1 MSEAKPKIVIKKYE
15 NRRLYDS
22 AQSRYVNLEDIAAII
37 RDGHDVQVV
46 DAKNGDDVTRSILT
60 QIIVDESKGKESGLP
75 LDLLKQIIV
84 SSQQA
89 RHQFL
94 EWYFKS
100 AIETFERIQNPMRG
114 FQAPAGMP
122 QANPLDAMMNL
133 FRGVPGSVPFMPFMG
148 FQPPA
153 PEPAKAASESASRS
167 ETEAPASADATPNE
181 ARTQGAASVSEVSE
195 LTRRLEELERQLSS
209 KHRKATRKPKRSSS

>member
-1 MSEAKPKIVIKKYE
+1 MSDAKPKIVIKKYE

-22 AQSRYVNLEDIAAII
+22 AQSRYVNLEDIAAMI

-46 DAKNGDDVTRSILT
+46 DAKSAEDLTRTILT

-75 LDLLKQIIV
+75 IDLLKQMIV

-100 AIETFERIQNPMRG
+100 AIETFERMQAQMLS
-114 FQAPAGMP
+114 FQAPFGVPAAGASVP
-122 QANPLDAMMNL
+122 NPLDAMMNL
-133 FRGVPGSVPFMPFMG
+133 FRGVPGSVPFLPFMPFQ
-148 FQPPA
+148 QPVAAAAPIIA
-153 PEPAKAASESASRS
+153 PENDVA
-167 ETEAPASADATPNE
+167 
-181 ARTQGAASVSEVSE
+181 E
-195 LTRRLEELERQLSS
+195 LKRRLEDLERQVAA
-209 KHRKATRKPKRSSS
+209 KPEPNKRKD

>member
-1 MSEAKPKIVIKKYE
+1 MPDPKPKIVIKKYE

-46 DAKNGDDVTRSILT
+46 DAKTGDDVTRSILT
-60 QIIVDESKGKESGLP
+60 QIIVDESKGNESGLP

-100 AIETFERIQNPMRG
+100 AIDTFERLQNPMRG
-114 FQAPAGMP
+114 FQPPMP
-122 QANPLDAMMNL
+122 GTPTANPLDAMMNL
-133 FRGVPGSVPFMPFMG
+133 FRGAPGSVPFMPFLP
-148 FQPPA
+148 FQSPAAAAPPPQSDPAPPA
-153 PEPAKAASESASRS
+153 
-167 ETEAPASADATPNE
+167 ADSGVA
-181 ARTQGAASVSEVSE
+181 E
-195 LTRRLEELERQLSS
+195 LKRRLEDLERQVSANAS
-209 KHRKATRKPKRSSS
+209 APPIRRKPRKRADKA